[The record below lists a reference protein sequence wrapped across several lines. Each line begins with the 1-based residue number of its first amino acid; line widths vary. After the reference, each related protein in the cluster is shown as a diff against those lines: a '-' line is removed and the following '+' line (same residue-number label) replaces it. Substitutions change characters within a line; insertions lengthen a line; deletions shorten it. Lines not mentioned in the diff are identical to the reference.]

1 MAFVLLPFVCRVFG
15 DVLVALHE
23 FTVKQEGTLPKRELM
38 PIRTCAR
45 STLAAT
51 STSHRWGSN
60 NILPRCPAADE
71 AWEGRRLPGTWPR
84 GLSHLVLA
92 AGGEGTLS
100 NLQHTTH
107 LELAELGF
115 EPQWSDSESP
125 HLSSLPLF
133 LPSCVQQGG
142 VYVEPGGALPVP
154 RVPPSGTSCLHSPA
168 LTC

>member
-1 MAFVLLPFVCRVFG
+1 MAFVLLPFVCRVLG

-23 FTVKQEGTLPKRELM
+23 FTVKQERTLPKREWM
-38 PIRTCAR
+38 PIRTCAG

-51 STSHRWGSN
+51 STSHWWGSN
-60 NILPRCPAADE
+60 NILPRCPAAGE
-71 AWEGRRLPGTWPR
+71 AWEERRLLGTRPR
-84 GLSHLVLA
+84 GLLHLVLA

-125 HLSSLPLF
+125 HPSSLPLF

-142 VYVEPGGALPVP
+142 VYAEPGGAPPVP
-154 RVPPSGTSCLHSPA
+154 RVPPQGCPA
-168 LTC
+168 YTAQP